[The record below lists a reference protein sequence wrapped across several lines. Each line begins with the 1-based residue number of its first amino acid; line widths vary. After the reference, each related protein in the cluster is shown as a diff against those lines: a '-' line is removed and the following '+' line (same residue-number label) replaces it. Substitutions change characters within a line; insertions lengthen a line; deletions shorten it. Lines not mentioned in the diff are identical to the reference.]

1 VILAHHGG
9 EAGAVVALATV
20 LGASPLLLAFAR
32 WRLGE
37 LVDRLRRRA

>member
-1 VILAHHGG
+1 VILGHHGG

-20 LGASPLLLAFAR
+20 VGAAPLVLAVAR
-32 WRLGE
+32 WRIGE